1 MPCEGTNA
9 RNLPCGVN
17 PKKGDRYCHIHER
30 MYARMR
36 ALAEH
41 RLAMINPKT
50 MHEVQSEPKVKS
62 EPETEVS
69 DSSDDQSS
77 DESVSSEL
85 NLANEMLEEQVVA
98 LKKQLSESESKIKK
112 MSKDYNAYQTI
123 RKYQTLFE
131 KLCAIYMVS
140 DNYQLNNAIK
150 DNPIKAIPLLGD
162 MPHLKFNSLRIER
175 NNLCHALS

>member
-1 MPCEGTNA
+1 
-9 RNLPCGVN
+9 
-17 PKKGDRYCHIHER
+17 
-30 MYARMR
+30 
-36 ALAEH
+36 
-41 RLAMINPKT
+41 
-50 MHEVQSEPKVKS
+50 
-62 EPETEVS
+62 
-69 DSSDDQSS
+69 
-77 DESVSSEL
+77 
-85 NLANEMLEEQVVA
+85 MLEEQVVT

-123 RKYQTLFE
+123 RKYQALFE

-150 DNPIKAIPLLGD
+150 DNPIKAIPLLGN